1 MLNRR
6 RLAEMGLG
14 LGALGAGFTAG
25 LVGLGGTPRAGRA
38 NRGWGFLGRESERP
52 ALWAAD
58 RAGHALYA
66 LAADGAVLRR
76 IEVDAPLEV
85 RTSRGGGCL
94 VLSALDR
101 CCAGPARWLEW
112 TGSGLREV
120 PEGLRLPGVEASAPF
135 RREPDET
142 LTIRRSAGGDEAWVL
157 RGGSAPIAIERWERV
172 TLPDRVTLPERVTL
186 PDRLTL
192 PGRVALPDREDLPE
206 PREGRSRGI
215 GKGQQGRSRGDWVL
229 RMSSPLPFTAR
240 ALAPVEG
247 AVWIA
252 GDRVAQARLVARSGA
267 VLRDV
272 TLEGADGV
280 EDALAIPKTM
290 GGGVWLAACGALV
303 RLDVRGHRQPGQG
316 GFAHLV
322 SLAAGPQSFG
332 S

>member
-38 NRGWGFLGRESERP
+38 NRGWGLLGRESERP

-172 TLPDRVTLPERVTL
+172 TLPDRGPWAN
-186 PDRLTL
+186 PAGPIDLTRPCSL
-192 PGRVALPDREDLPE
+192 ARPRGLARAARGEESRDREGAAGAR
-206 PREGRSRGI
+206 PRR
-215 GKGQQGRSRGDWVL
+215 L
-229 RMSSPLPFTAR
+229 
-240 ALAPVEG
+240 G
-247 AVWIA
+247 AE
-252 GDRVAQARLVARSGA
+252 
-267 VLRDV
+267 DV
-272 TLEGADGV
+272 
-280 EDALAIPKTM
+280 
-290 GGGVWLAACGALV
+290 LAAPLHSESARTCGGR
-303 RLDVRGHRQPGQG
+303 RLDRWRP
-316 GFAHLV
+316 
-322 SLAAGPQSFG
+322 SRAGTVGRPVWRRSP
-332 S
+332 